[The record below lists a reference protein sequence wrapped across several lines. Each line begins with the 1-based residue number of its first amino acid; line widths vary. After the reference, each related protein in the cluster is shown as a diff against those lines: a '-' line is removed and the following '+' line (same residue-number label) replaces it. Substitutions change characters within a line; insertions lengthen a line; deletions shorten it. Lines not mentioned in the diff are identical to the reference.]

1 MNEKLKYLTKA
12 VAGYAGLNFTDA
24 NFAAY
29 LEAFKTK
36 TDEQFA
42 RALERAMLESP
53 KFFPPLPQVMMSF
66 RENEKDEARKR
77 RQEEFNKQFTT
88 LPYEDP
94 EPRPIGWLS
103 KMFQQKRAEFKK
115 V

>member
-12 VAGYAGLNFTDA
+12 VAGYAGLNFTEA

-42 RALERAMLESP
+42 RALARAMLESP
-53 KFFPPLPQVMMSF
+53 KYFPPLPQVMMCF
-66 RENEKDEARKR
+66 RENEKDDARKIK
-77 RQEEFNKQFTT
+77 QEEFNKKFTS

-94 EPRPIGWLS
+94 EPRSSGWLY
-103 KMFQQKRAEFKK
+103 KLFLQKRAEFKK

>member
-42 RALERAMLESP
+42 RALARAMLESP
-53 KFFPPLPQVMMSF
+53 KFFPPLPQVMVSF
-66 RENEKDEARKR
+66 RENEKDDARK
-77 RQEEFNKQFTT
+77 QKQAEFNKKFSS

-94 EPRPIGWLS
+94 EPRSAGWLI
-103 KMFQQKRAEFKK
+103 KLFQQKRAEFKK